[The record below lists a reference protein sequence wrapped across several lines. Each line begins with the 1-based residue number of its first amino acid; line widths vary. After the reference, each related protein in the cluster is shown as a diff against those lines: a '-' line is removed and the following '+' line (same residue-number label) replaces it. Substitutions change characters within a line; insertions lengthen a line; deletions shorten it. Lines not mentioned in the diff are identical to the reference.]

1 MSVIEDLERADQQ
14 CAYERKMYELS
25 PARQVEKVRNIWL
38 SLNEYFCEINESV
51 NGLRSTEWVGENP
64 VIETNHT
71 RYRDELGR
79 LGLPI
84 TRKMGGCGY
93 NQFRNPLTEDNA
105 KEMDFVPF
113 LLEDFVFEIKTTKS
127 SIKKNV
133 FGKWLDNPPTGYVL
147 VGSQVVNDDT
157 LKVHLTLEDT
167 SLTGKRFRE
176 KMRVFALVKALGHIE
191 SSSAVLFNLFRDQN
205 LAFLEDM
212 KGLLD
217 PTDNKYSPR
226 VFENRSKAT
235 TVLNHN
241 MNVAHKVWLLV
252 RKLTY
257 TVKSTISHNRDTR
270 GTEYR
275 DLPMLSDL
283 FEETSRTFKQMNGHT
298 SMTWRKEDYSSYED
312 AGLFVWQDFTNHCG
326 TYLFSSEFIDKVEEH
341 LHLVGSLSVVERFLT
356 NVYQWG
362 GGEENCSAEVLSC
375 FTEHTDG
382 KFDLDTAYSWY
393 QKFN

>member
-1 MSVIEDLERADQQ
+1 MRG
-14 CAYERKMYELS
+14 
-25 PARQVEKVRNIWL
+25 IWL

-64 VIETNHT
+64 VIETNSSRHN
-71 RYRDELGR
+71 DELGR
-79 LGLPI
+79 LALPI
-84 TRKMGGCGY
+84 SRKMGGCGY
-93 NQFRNPLTEDNA
+93 NQFDNPLTRGYNSKA
-105 KEMDFVPF
+105 KEMDFVPW
-113 LLEDFVFEIKTTKS
+113 LKEDFVFEIKTTKS

-133 FGKWLDNPPTGYVL
+133 FGKWLDNPPTGYIL
-147 VGSQVVNDDT
+147 VGSQVINDT

-191 SSSAVLFNLFRDQN
+191 SSSATLFNLFRDQN

-212 KGLLD
+212 KVMLD
-217 PTDNKYSPR
+217 PTDNKYSANL
-226 VFENRSKAT
+226 FEKKALAMK
-235 TVLNHN
+235 VLNHN

-252 RKLTY
+252 GKLTY
-257 TVKSTISHNRDTR
+257 AVKSTISHNRDTR
-270 GTEYR
+270 GTEYM

-283 FEETSRTFKQMNGHT
+283 FEETSRTFKQMRGHT

-312 AGLFVWQDFTNHCG
+312 VGLFVWQDFTNDGG
-326 TYLFSSEFIDKVEEH
+326 TYLFSSDFIDKVEEH
-341 LHLVGSLSVVERFLT
+341 LELVGSLSVVERFLT

-362 GGEENCSAEVLSC
+362 GGEENYSAEVLSC

-382 KFDLDTAYSWY
+382 KFDLDTAYSWH
-393 QKFN
+393 QKNN